1 MLILV
6 FQTFCFFFTA
16 CLLNT
21 YKSGERTCLPCPANS
36 HTEKPGQ
43 MKSGCV
49 CDEGFTGPA
58 GGPCTDVN
66 ECTPNSGKGKGMG
79 VIPHCN

>member
-1 MLILV
+1 MSQGSV
-6 FQTFCFFFTA
+6 WA
-16 CLLNT
+16 DEVR
-21 YKSGERTCLPCPANS
+21 G
-36 HTEKPGQ
+36 
-43 MKSGCV
+43 V

-79 VIPHCN
+79 TIPQCN